1 MTATATI
8 DRLPETS
15 PDRLKLPL
23 DLSEWVEKETL
34 LEWIVEQI
42 ERLNWANPE
51 LVKFLGA
58 HPEYRPKML
67 LRLLTFSYATGV
79 FASEDIEDNC
89 FSEVFWRFICEKD
102 PPLTR
107 DISRFRRENRG
118 LLKWLL
124 AELLKQVLKKKFNL
138 GNTLFPAGLRRFL
151 ENVALERLDL
161 ARHLDRAG
169 QEM

>member
-8 DRLPETS
+8 ERQPEQREDRLT
-15 PDRLKLPL
+15 LPH

-34 LEWIVEQI
+34 LEWTVGQI
-42 ERLNWANPE
+42 EILNWENPQ
-51 LVKFLGA
+51 LVKYLET
-58 HPEYRPKML
+58 HPQYRPKTL
-67 LRLLTFSYATGV
+67 LRLLSFCYATGV
-79 FASEDIEDNC
+79 FAAEDIEANC
-89 FSEVFWRFICEKD
+89 FSDVFCRFICESD
-102 PPLTR
+102 PPLAR
-107 DISRFRRENRG
+107 EISRFRRENRG

-138 GNTLFPAGLRRFL
+138 GNTLFPAGLRRFV

-169 QEM
+169 HEM